1 MADEIVVFFST
12 DPGEIAPCHW
22 SSFSFP
28 FSLFYIYIYI
38 FFVVQ
43 CKDSRRNASVKM
55 RLFIYLFI
63 SVFSFTKK
71 DSFVCVPCFYDA
83 GRFVVRSC
91 VRSCIFFLFF
101 LFFWAVFLLHR
112 VKKKRT
118 TTPPSFFFFCF
129 LFLRAQW
136 IKWIIVASCE
146 CVQTQ
151 HTQLKTLGHFK
162 KEKRNSIQKRTRIPE
177 RFHLKNISVCV
188 WCPTLFDVQS
198 LFHQMASWC

>member
-71 DSFVCVPCFYDA
+71 DSFCVCSLFLRCGSFCCA
-83 GRFVVRSC
+83 FVRAFVY
-91 VRSCIFFLFF
+91 FFFVF

-118 TTPPSFFFFCF
+118 TPPPSFFLF
-129 LFLRAQW
+129 LFSVFTGSMDQVDYRGELR
-136 IKWIIVASCE
+136 
-146 CVQTQ
+146 
-151 HTQLKTLGHFK
+151 
-162 KEKRNSIQKRTRIPE
+162 
-177 RFHLKNISVCV
+177 VC
-188 WCPTLFDVQS
+188 PNTTHS
-198 LFHQMASWC
+198 A